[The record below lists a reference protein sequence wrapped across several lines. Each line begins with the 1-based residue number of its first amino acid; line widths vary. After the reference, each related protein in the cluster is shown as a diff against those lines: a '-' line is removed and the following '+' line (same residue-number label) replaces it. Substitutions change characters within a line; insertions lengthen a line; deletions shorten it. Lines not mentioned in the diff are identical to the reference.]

1 MNDNAE
7 SGAHPIASG
16 VEALI
21 KRLREEGVSKGQ
33 TRAQEI
39 ISEAEARAQWI
50 VSQAREEAE
59 RIVERAH
66 AEQARS
72 QNAAREA
79 MRVAARDALLSV
91 QSDLTQQFA
100 RRVVRLV
107 SDTLSS
113 EEMLQKM
120 ILEVVGRTRR
130 EIDEREAAEVILPS
144 HVVAVDELRRDAS
157 ELRDGS
163 LSHFVLAQA
172 TEMVREGVTFGVAED
187 DQKGLRIGIRDGEV
201 TLDLTER
208 AVAELLLAHLQP
220 RFRALLEGIV
230 R

>member
-21 KRLREEGVSKGQ
+21 KKLRDEGVSKGQ
-33 TRAQEI
+33 NRAREI

-59 RIVERAH
+59 RIVQRAH
-66 AEQARS
+66 DEQERS
-72 QNAAREA
+72 QKAAREA

-91 QSDLTQQFA
+91 QADLTQQFA

-107 SDTLSS
+107 ADTLDT

-120 ILEVVGRTRR
+120 ILEVVGRARP
-130 EIDEREAAEVILPS
+130 EIGEGEPVEVILPGS
-144 HVVAVDELRRDAS
+144 VVAVDDLRKDAS
-157 ELRDGS
+157 QLREGS

-172 TEMVREGVTFGVAED
+172 TEMMREGVSFGVADD
-187 DQKGLRIGIRDGEV
+187 DQKGLRIGIKGGEV